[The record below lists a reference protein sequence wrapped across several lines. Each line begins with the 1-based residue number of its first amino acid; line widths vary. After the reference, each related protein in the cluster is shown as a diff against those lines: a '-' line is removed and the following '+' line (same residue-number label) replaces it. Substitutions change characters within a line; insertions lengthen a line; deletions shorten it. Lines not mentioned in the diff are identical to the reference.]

1 MDRRNFLAGAIGAGT
16 ILPAAVEAAANGS
29 QTASAATEGA
39 GLTYYQLGPQIWV
52 RWNNELLTCYRA
64 HPSQKYPYF
73 YPTTGPVSGRSLT
86 SESSLPYPH
95 HRSLFFGCDRV
106 NGANY
111 WQEGYDVGQILSS
124 GPKVGKS
131 TGESLEILDQ
141 CEWKH
146 PSHPVDMRDERTI
159 TIQVKST
166 ALRIIDVHIR
176 WTAVRDVVIEKTNHS
191 LFSLRAASDVVPT
204 GGGQLVNSGG
214 KNGEKETAG
223 RKAAWCSF
231 YGRRAGLS
239 GNEVEGITLMDHP
252 RNPWAPTPW
261 FTRDYG
267 FMSPTPFYYL
277 TEPWKLPAGDSVV
290 LRYRLVL
297 HAGDPKKAG
306 IPDIYASWI
315 S

>member
-1 MDRRNFLAGAIGAGT
+1 MDRRNFLAGTIGAGT
-16 ILPAAVEAAANGS
+16 ILPTAVEAAANGT
-29 QTASAATEGA
+29 QTAPTAPEGA

-111 WQEGYDVGQILSS
+111 WQEGYDVGQIFSS
-124 GPKVGKS
+124 GPKVGKC
-131 TGESLEILDQ
+131 TGESLEILDR

-146 PSHPVDMRDERTI
+146 PSNPVDMRDERTI
-159 TIQVKST
+159 TIQVKGT

-176 WTAVRDVVIEKTNHS
+176 WTAVRNVVIEKTNHS

-214 KNGEKETAG
+214 KSGEKETAG
-223 RKAAWCSF
+223 MKAAWCSF
-231 YGRRAGLS
+231 YGRRAGIS
-239 GNEVEGITLMDHP
+239 GSEVEGITLMDHP

-267 FMSPTPFYYL
+267 FMSPTPFNYL
-277 TEPWKLPAGDSVV
+277 TEPWKLPAGDSVE